1 MNTVLEP
8 IADLPFFVILLL
20 LLAFAR
26 VLGELMERIGQPAMM
41 GEILAGILLG
51 PSVLNLIHMNSELT
65 VFSQLGVF
73 MLVIIAGMEIN
84 VVQIVEGLKGKNI
97 LISLAGFFIPL
108 IMGLGMGF
116 IFKLDLVES
125 LFISLCISITALPIS
140 VRILM
145 DLNKL
150 NTDIG
155 NKIIAAAIFNDV
167 VALSILGILLDGL
180 KTSSPGVYNQVTL
193 SAVALSVGFT
203 LLKVIAFILLVY
215 IAFRVIDRL
224 SEKKNYTKL
233 KIDRMVGALKSKES
247 LFAIIFVFI
256 LAFAS
261 VSEAVG
267 LHFVIGAFFGAMLLS
282 HELLGKENFKIV
294 EKSIS
299 TIAMGF
305 LAPIFLTTVGL
316 QFSLGSLTN
325 IPLLCGVLIV
335 SFISKIVGGYLGGK
349 GAGFSDRDA
358 LTIGVGLNARGIM
371 ELVIANIA
379 LSAGFISSGTFSILV
394 LMGIVTTFST
404 PLLLKKIFKN

>member
-8 IADLPFFVILLL
+8 IAELPFFVILLL

-73 MLVIIAGMEIN
+73 MLVIIAGMEIS

-108 IMGLGMGF
+108 VMGLATGF
-116 IFKLDLVES
+116 VFELALVET

-180 KTSSPGVYNQVTL
+180 KTSSPGDYNQVSLT
-193 SAVALSVGFT
+193 SIALSVG
-203 LLKVIAFILLVY
+203 LP
-215 IAFRVIDRL
+215 RR
-224 SEKKNYTKL
+224 
-233 KIDRMVGALKSKES
+233 LKS
-247 LFAIIFVFI
+247 IC
-256 LAFAS
+256 
-261 VSEAVG
+261 
-267 LHFVIGAFFGAMLLS
+267 
-282 HELLGKENFKIV
+282 
-294 EKSIS
+294 
-299 TIAMGF
+299 TW
-305 LAPIFLTTVGL
+305 
-316 QFSLGSLTN
+316 
-325 IPLLCGVLIV
+325 
-335 SFISKIVGGYLGGK
+335 
-349 GAGFSDRDA
+349 
-358 LTIGVGLNARGIM
+358 
-371 ELVIANIA
+371 LV
-379 LSAGFISSGTFSILV
+379 
-394 LMGIVTTFST
+394 
-404 PLLLKKIFKN
+404 

>member
-8 IADLPFFVILLL
+8 IAELPFFVILLL

-73 MLVIIAGMEIN
+73 MLVIIAGMEIS

-108 IMGLGMGF
+108 VMGLATGF
-116 IFKLDLVES
+116 VFELALVET

-180 KTSSPGVYNQVTL
+180 KTSSPGDYNQVSLT
-193 SAVALSVGFT
+193 SIALSVGFT
-203 LLKVIAFILLVY
+203 LLKVIAFIVLVY
-215 IAFRVIDRL
+215 IAFRIIDRL
-224 SEKKNYTKL
+224 SQKKNFTKI
-233 KIDRMVGALKSKES
+233 KIDRMVGTLKSKES

-256 LAFAS
+256 LGFAS

-282 HELLGKENFKIV
+282 HELLGRENFKIV

-305 LAPIFLTTVGL
+305 LAPIFLTTIGL
-316 QFSLGSLTN
+316 QFKLSSLTN
-325 IPLLCGVLIV
+325 IPLLIGVLVV
-335 SFISKIVGGYLGGK
+335 SFVSKIVGGYLGGK
-349 GAGFSDRDA
+349 GAGFSDRDS

-379 LSAGFISSGTFSILV
+379 LAAGFISSGTFSILV
-394 LMGIVTTFST
+394 LMGIATTFST